1 MTVVLA
7 IVGAIIGALF
17 FNRHGFLNE
26 LGFIPGAMLGY
37 LFGAFLDLRKQVASL
52 QHEMSL
58 AKASSAEHQAENKK
72 PAEIQ
77 KTKISSS
84 AARVSADIQ
93 PVRIETS
100 SHENQPGF
108 DDAEL
113 ERQAM
118 AVTPAMHTAPP
129 PVRTQTITHT
139 IKHEP
144 YKPDTSTTV
153 DEPAIIRYVREYFSG
168 PNLLVRVGVIV
179 LFFGVAFLLKYAAE
193 RTHLPIELR
202 LMGVAIGSMV
212 MLVIGWRLRTKHE
225 DYALVVQGGAIG
237 VLYLTVFSA
246 LRLFEVLP
254 AAYALIILTAV
265 GIFSAILAIIQNA
278 RSLAILGICGGFL
291 APILTSTGAGNHVV
305 LFSYYAL
312 LNAGIFG
319 MAWFRAWR
327 PLNLLGFIF
336 TFVISTFWGVT
347 RYQAENFAST
357 EPFLILFFLFYVAI
371 AVLYANRQ
379 APDLKNYVDGTL
391 VFGTPIIAFGLQAGM
406 MQQYEMLQN
415 FEYGLSVSAV
425 VLSLFYLTLAKI
437 LFDRQRD
444 SLRMLVE
451 SFLALSIVFATLA
464 IPLALDGRWT
474 AGAWALEGA
483 AVLWIGVRQNRVLA
497 RVFGSLLQFAAGFS
511 LLTDY
516 SYHAAP
522 LAILN
527 SVYIGGV
534 LVGFAGLFSAWFM
547 QRNKSKL
554 KEFELIISSI
564 LFGWGVLWW
573 LGAGLREIDR
583 FIPNQYSTSTIL
595 TFVALSSAAFSLLHK
610 RLSWPAAI
618 VPALGLLPAMVLIA
632 YLQWFAA
639 SHPFVNLAY
648 IGWVLSF
655 ALIYRIVLRHE
666 NEVSGP
672 IIRGFHMCSL
682 WLLAFILSREAAWL
696 INDAVQGQGTW
707 PLIAWALVPGL
718 LLGSLSVLG
727 QRISWPVTAHL
738 ETYLGVA
745 ATPLAGFLWL
755 WSLFT
760 NFSSDGNPYPLG
772 YLPILNPLDL
782 AQIFVFI
789 VLAAWLLK
797 LRQLEMPVFAEFSQQ
812 ARYAVIAA
820 TLFVWLNAA
829 LLRTLHYWADVPFNM
844 HSMMQSVLV
853 QASIAIFWS
862 VLAMVLMRYASQKN
876 QRAVW
881 MVGGALMAA
890 VVLKLF
896 TVDISGIGSL
906 ERIISFIGVA
916 VLMLIIGYIAPLPA
930 KKQ

>member
-1 MTVVLA
+1 
-7 IVGAIIGALF
+7 
-17 FNRHGFLNE
+17 
-26 LGFIPGAMLGY
+26 
-37 LFGAFLDLRKQVASL
+37 LRKQVTSL
-52 QHEMSL
+52 QHEISL
-58 AKASSAEHQAENKK
+58 AKASRAEHKAENIK

-77 KTKISSS
+77 HAKVTPSASRIS
-84 AARVSADIQ
+84 ANIQ
-93 PVRIETS
+93 PVRNETS
-100 SHENQPGF
+100 SQEPQISL
-108 DDAEL
+108 DEAEL

-118 AVTPAMHTAPP
+118 AATPVTPTPI
-129 PVRTQTITHT
+129 RTQTVSHAIEKDPYRASTITQ
-139 IKHEP
+139 
-144 YKPDTSTTV
+144 V
-153 DEPAIIRYVREYFSG
+153 DEPAFIRYLREYFSG

-202 LMGVAIGSMV
+202 LTGVAVGAMV
-212 MLVIGWRLRTKHE
+212 MLAIGWHLRTKHE
-225 DYALVVQGGAIG
+225 DYALVMQGGAIG

-265 GIFSAILAIIQNA
+265 GIFSAILAIVQNA

-291 APILTSTGAGNHVV
+291 APLLTSTGAGNHVV

-319 MAWFRAWR
+319 MAWFKAWC

-347 RYQAENFAST
+347 RYQAENFAGT
-357 EPFLILFFLFYVAI
+357 EPFLILFFLFYVGI
-371 AVLYANRQ
+371 AVLYALRQ
-379 APDLKNYVDGTL
+379 TTDLKNYVDGTL

-406 MQQYEMLQN
+406 LQRYEMLQI

-425 VLSLFYLTLAKI
+425 VLSLFYLMLAKI

-444 SLRMLVE
+444 SVRMLVE

-483 AVLWIGVRQNRVLA
+483 AVLWMGVRQNRVLA
-497 RVFGSLLQFAAGFS
+497 RLFGSLLQFAAGFA

-516 SYHAAP
+516 HYHAAP
-522 LAILN
+522 LAIFN

-534 LVGFAGLFSAWFM
+534 LASFAGLFSAWFM
-547 QRNKSKL
+547 QRNKSSL
-554 KEFELIISSI
+554 KEFELTISSV

-583 FIPNQYSTSTIL
+583 FVANQYSISAVLAFI
-595 TFVALSSAAFSLLHK
+595 ALSSAAFSLLHK
-610 RLSWPAAI
+610 RLTWPAAI

-632 YLQWFAA
+632 YMQWFAA
-639 SHPFVNLAY
+639 SHPFANLAY
-648 IGWVLSF
+648 IGWLLSF
-655 ALIYRIVLRHE
+655 ALIYWIVRRHE

-672 IIRGFHMCSL
+672 IIRAIHMCSL
-682 WLLAFILSREAAWL
+682 WLLAFILSREAAWV

-718 LLGSLSVLG
+718 LLGGVSVFG
-727 QRISWPVTAHL
+727 QKLRWPVAAHL
-738 ETYLGVA
+738 ETYLGIA
-745 ATPLAGFLWL
+745 ALPLAGFLWL

-760 NFSSDGNPYPLG
+760 NLGSDGNPYPLS

-789 VLAAWLLK
+789 VLASWLLK
-797 LRQLEMPVFAEFSQQ
+797 IRQLEIPVFGEFPPQ

-820 TLFVWLNAA
+820 TLFIWLNAA

-844 HSMMQSVLV
+844 YSMMHSVLV
-853 QASIAIFWS
+853 QASISIFWS
-862 VLAMVLMRYASQKN
+862 VLAMVLMRYAAQK
-876 QRAVW
+876 QKRTVW
-881 MVGGALMAA
+881 MIGGMLMAA

-896 TVDISGIGSL
+896 TIDISGIGSL

-930 KKQ
+930 KKTLAAQ